1 MVNQFC
7 NNFVEV
13 IEGTGEGMVST
24 DQLSVG
30 AKINRLFHE
39 RLPLHIGRKKMLEN
53 TYKSKN
59 EKNRKFCQN
68 LKFGQNR
75 KIKKNRKMRKNRKFG
90 LN

>member
-1 MVNQFC
+1 MLQMVNQFC

-39 RLPLHIGRKKMLEN
+39 RLPLHIGRK
-53 TYKSKN
+53 YSKIPKIDQN
-59 EKNRKFCQN
+59 FAEIEK
-68 LKFGQNR
+68 LKK
-75 KIKKNRKMRKNRKFG
+75 KINN
-90 LN
+90 